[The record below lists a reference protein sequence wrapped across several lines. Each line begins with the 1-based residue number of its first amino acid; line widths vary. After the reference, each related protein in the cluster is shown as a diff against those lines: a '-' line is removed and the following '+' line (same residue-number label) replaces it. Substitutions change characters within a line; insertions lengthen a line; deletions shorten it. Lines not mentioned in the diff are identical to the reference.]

1 MNLDAA
7 RNFLHANARVLE
19 RRRFAHLFD
28 GGPAE
33 PVVDAIRAF
42 RNRDGGFGHAIE
54 PDMRAPES
62 QPVGV
67 QTAMEI
73 LHEIGVHDDPM
84 IGPAVD
90 WLATITRED
99 GGIPFVLETDA
110 PHAPWWRSSD
120 ASSVTQTAANAAAL
134 HSLGVSHPWLQGAD
148 EFLFARIA
156 QIDASRVGEDIG
168 LGYDVLFSVHFLDAH
183 PDDARA
189 GAALDSLAPIP
200 TADPVPGLAASSTWR
215 ATSTPSSALSRTT
228 AAGAWRGRTGTRRPP
243 SSGAAWPPSTRS
255 PCSVRTGGL
264 EDSPSGQVDALFFW
278 ARSPACIAPSDR
290 PA

>member
-84 IGPAVD
+84 IGPAAD
-90 WLATITRED
+90 WLQSVTRED

-200 TADPVPGLAASSTWR
+200 TADLGSEHP
-215 ATSTPSSALSRTT
+215 SALDLSPRPGSRTRRFFDVESDLDALERAQQDDGGWRVAWPDWN
-228 AAGAWRGRTGTRRPP
+228 AAAAVEWRGVATVNAL
-243 SSGAAWPPSTRS
+243 SLLRS
-255 PCSVRTGGL
+255 NGR
-264 EDSPSGQVDALFFW
+264 A
-278 ARSPACIAPSDR
+278 
-290 PA
+290 

>member
-7 RNFLHANARVLE
+7 RSFLHAHARVLE
-19 RRRFAHLFD
+19 RRRFEHTFD
-28 GGPAE
+28 GGPKE
-33 PVVDAIRAF
+33 PVLDAVRAF
-42 RNRDGGFGHAIE
+42 RNDDGGFGHAIE

-84 IGPAVD
+84 IGSALD
-90 WLATITRED
+90 WLVTVTRED

-110 PHAPWWRSSD
+110 PHAPWWQFSD
-120 ASSVTQTAANAAAL
+120 ESSVTQTAANAAAL
-134 HSLGVSHPWLQGAD
+134 HSLGVSHPWLEKAD

-168 LGYDVLFSVHFLDAH
+168 LGYDVLFSAHFLDAH

-189 GAALDSLAPIP
+189 NAALESLAPIP
-200 TADPVPGLAASSTWR
+200 TADPGSEHP
-215 ATSTPSSALSRTT
+215 SALDLSPRPESRTRHLFDVAGDLDALERAQDDDGGWRVAWPDWND
-228 AAGAWRGRTGTRRPP
+228 AAAVEWRGVAT
-243 SSGAAWPPSTRS
+243 
-255 PCSVRTGGL
+255 VN
-264 EDSPSGQVDALFFW
+264 ALTLLR
-278 ARSPACIAPSDR
+278 ANDR
-290 PA
+290 V

>member
-7 RNFLHANARVLE
+7 RSFLHANARVLE
-19 RRRFAHLFD
+19 RRRFEHQFD
-28 GGPAE
+28 GGPKE
-33 PVVDAIRAF
+33 RVLDAIRAF
-42 RNRDGGFGHAIE
+42 RNDDGGFGHAIE

-84 IGPAVD
+84 IGPAAD
-90 WLATITRED
+90 WLATVTRED

-110 PHAPWWRSSD
+110 PHAPWWAFSD

-134 HSLGVSHPWLQGAD
+134 HSLQVSHPWLEKAG

-156 QIDASRVGEDIG
+156 QLDSSRAGEDIG
-168 LGYDVLFSVHFLDAH
+168 LGYDLLFSVHFLDAH

-189 GAALDSLAPIP
+189 TAALEGLAPIP
-200 TADPVPGLAASSTWR
+200 TADPGSEHP
-215 ATSTPSSALSRTT
+215 SALDLSPRPDSRSRRFFDVESDLDALERAQEDDGGWRVTWPDWN
-228 AAGAWRGRTGTRRPP
+228 AAAAVEWRGVAT
-243 SSGAAWPPSTRS
+243 
-255 PCSVRTGGL
+255 VN
-264 EDSPSGQVDALFFW
+264 ALTLLR
-278 ARSPACIAPSDR
+278 ANGRV
-290 PA
+290 

>member
-7 RNFLHANARVLE
+7 RSFLHANARVLE
-19 RRRFAHLFD
+19 RRRFEHQFD
-28 GGPAE
+28 GGPKE
-33 PVVDAIRAF
+33 RVLDAIRAF
-42 RNRDGGFGHAIE
+42 RNDDGGFGHAIE

-84 IGPAVD
+84 IGPAAD
-90 WLATITRED
+90 WLATVTRED

-110 PHAPWWRSSD
+110 PHAPWWAFSD

-134 HSLGVSHPWLQGAD
+134 HSLQVSHRWLEKAD

-156 QIDASRVGEDIG
+156 QLDSSRAGEDIG
-168 LGYDVLFSVHFLDAH
+168 LGYDLLFSVHFLDAH

-189 GAALDSLAPIP
+189 TAALEGLAPIP
-200 TADPVPGLAASSTWR
+200 TADPGSEHP
-215 ATSTPSSALSRTT
+215 SALDLSPRPDSRSRRYFDVESDLDALERAQDDDGGWRVAWPDWN
-228 AAGAWRGRTGTRRPP
+228 AAAAVEWRGVAT
-243 SSGAAWPPSTRS
+243 
-255 PCSVRTGGL
+255 VN
-264 EDSPSGQVDALFFW
+264 ALTLLR
-278 ARSPACIAPSDR
+278 ANGRV
-290 PA
+290 

>member
-7 RNFLHANARVLE
+7 RSFLHANARVLE
-19 RRRFAHLFD
+19 RRRFEHGFD

-33 PVVDAIRAF
+33 PVLDAVRAF
-42 RNRDGGFGHAIE
+42 RNDDGGFGHAIE

-84 IGPAVD
+84 IASAVE
-90 WLATITRED
+90 WLATVTRED

-110 PHAPWWRSSD
+110 PHAPWWAFSD

-134 HSLGVSHPWLQGAD
+134 HNLKVSHPWLERAD

-156 QIDASRVGEDIG
+156 RIDSAKAGEDIG
-168 LGYDVLFSVHFLDAH
+168 LGYDLLFSVHFLDAH

-189 GAALDSLAPIP
+189 TAALEGLAPIP
-200 TADPVPGLAASSTWR
+200 TADPGSEHPSALDLSPVPGSRSRRFFDVEGDLDALERAQHDDGGWRVAWPDWNAA
-215 ATSTPSSALSRTT
+215 AALE
-228 AAGAWRGRTGTRRPP
+228 WRGVAT
-243 SSGAAWPPSTRS
+243 
-255 PCSVRTGGL
+255 VN
-264 EDSPSGQVDALFFW
+264 ALTLLR
-278 ARSPACIAPSDR
+278 ANGRV
-290 PA
+290 

>member
-84 IGPAVD
+84 IGPAAD
-90 WLATITRED
+90 WLQSVTRED

-110 PHAPWWRSSD
+110 PHAPWWKSSD

-134 HSLGVSHPWLQGAD
+134 HSLGVSHPWLERAD
-148 EFLFARIA
+148 EFLFARLA

-168 LGYDVLFSVHFLDAH
+168 LGYDVLFGVHFLDAH

-189 GAALDSLAPIP
+189 NAALEGLAPIP
-200 TADPVPGLAASSTWR
+200 TADPGSEHP
-215 ATSTPSSALSRTT
+215 SALDLSPRPGARTRRLFEVEGDLDALERAQQDDGGWNVAWPDWN
-228 AAGAWRGRTGTRRPP
+228 AAAAVEWRGVATVNAL
-243 SSGAAWPPSTRS
+243 SLLRS
-255 PCSVRTGGL
+255 NGR
-264 EDSPSGQVDALFFW
+264 A
-278 ARSPACIAPSDR
+278 
-290 PA
+290 

>member
-7 RNFLHANARVLE
+7 RTFLHANARVLE
-19 RRRFAHLFD
+19 RRRFDHLID
-28 GGPAE
+28 GGPKE
-33 PVVDAIRAF
+33 PVLHALRAH
-42 RNRDGGFGHAIE
+42 RNSDGGFGHAIE

-73 LHEIGVHDDPM
+73 LHEIDVHEDPM

-90 WLATITRED
+90 WLAAVTRPD

-110 PHAPWWRSSD
+110 PHAPWWQFSD

-134 HSLGVSHPWLQGAD
+134 HNLGVSHPWLEGAD
-148 EFLFARIA
+148 EFLFGRIA
-156 QIDASRVGEDIG
+156 QLDASRMTDDIG

-189 GAALDSLAPIP
+189 TEALDRLAPIP
-200 TADPVPGLAASSTWR
+200 AAEHGSELPSALDLSPVPGSRSRRFFDVQRDLDALEAAQKDDGGWNVSWPDWNPAASIE
-215 ATSTPSSALSRTT
+215 
-228 AAGAWRGRTGTRRPP
+228 WRGVAT
-243 SSGAAWPPSTRS
+243 
-255 PCSVRTGGL
+255 VL
-264 EDSPSGQVDALFFW
+264 ALNVLR
-278 ARSPACIAPSDR
+278 ANDR
-290 PA
+290 L